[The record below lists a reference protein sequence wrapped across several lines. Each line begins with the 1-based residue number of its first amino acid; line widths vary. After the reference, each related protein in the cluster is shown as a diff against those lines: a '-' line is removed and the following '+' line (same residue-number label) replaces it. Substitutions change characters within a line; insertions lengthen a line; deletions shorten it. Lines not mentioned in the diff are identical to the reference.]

1 MTLTVMNNIKSFT
14 EEEKQLNL
22 IFLKKLMDKC
32 YIDKS
37 TGQFFCNK
45 CKCIVSIDWK
55 NRIAYCV
62 SGGILCI
69 CVSQEDIGKKNKD

>member
-1 MTLTVMNNIKSFT
+1 MTLIVMENIEGFT
-14 EEEKQLNL
+14 EKEKQLNL

-37 TGQFFCNK
+37 TGQFFCKK
-45 CKCIVSIDWK
+45 CKCVVSIDWR

-69 CVSQEDIGKKNKD
+69 CVSEEDNEKKE

>member
-1 MTLTVMNNIKSFT
+1 MTLIVMENIKGFT
-14 EEEKQLNL
+14 EKEKQLNL

-37 TGQFFCNK
+37 TGQFFCKK
-45 CKCIVSIDWK
+45 CKCVVSIDWK

-69 CVSQEDIGKKNKD
+69 CVSEEDNEKKE